1 MKKNILRTHNLPYVQ
16 NPKLGNRGK
25 FFLLQ
30 ILKGVVTSI
39 QKRKKNLPRQKLKRQ
54 GML

>member
-1 MKKNILRTHNLPYVQ
+1 MYKIQNLEIVE
-16 NPKLGNRGK
+16 N